1 MKMQEDNNIQIN
13 KSFHFIGLGG
23 AGSNLVEFINKN
35 GIKAKY
41 TIITNPERLDLA
53 SNINF
58 IEYIPKGESLK
69 VDNKEIR
76 LSDFSQ
82 KISIPEK
89 VKDLFIA
96 NENFVLLAGFGG
108 YTGTLM
114 TGELIEMLRKNGK
127 TFFTFCSLP
136 FNFEG
141 QKRKSLANE
150 MKEKLQNFTN
160 FSCFDLESIREK
172 YGDLAVK
179 EAFEKAD
186 EEMYKIIEN
195 KLLN

>member
-1 MKMQEDNNIQIN
+1 MTNNSKYN
-13 KSFHFIGLGG
+13 NENLHFVGIGG
-23 AGSNLVEFINKN
+23 AGSNIVELIYKK

-41 TIITNPERLDLA
+41 TIITNPERLDLP

-69 VDNKEIR
+69 VENKEIR

-96 NENFVLLAGFGG
+96 DENFVLLAGFGG

-114 TGELIEMLRKNGK
+114 TIELIEILGKNGK

-141 QKRKSLANE
+141 QKRKSFANE
-150 MKEKLQNFTN
+150 MKEKQKNLTN
-160 FSCFDLESIREK
+160 FSCVDLESIRDK
-172 YGDLAVK
+172 YGDLALK

-186 EEMYKIIEN
+186 EEMFKIIEN